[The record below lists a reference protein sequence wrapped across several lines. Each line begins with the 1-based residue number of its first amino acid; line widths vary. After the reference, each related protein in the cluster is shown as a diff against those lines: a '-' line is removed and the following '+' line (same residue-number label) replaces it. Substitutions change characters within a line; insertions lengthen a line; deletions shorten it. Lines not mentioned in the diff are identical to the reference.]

1 MDNSKAP
8 DRVFVWDLDETIII
22 FHTLISGNFADRYKK
37 DQTRSIA
44 LGLQMENL
52 VFNIADT
59 NLFFNDVEDC
69 DQAHIDDVSSDD
81 NGQDL
86 NSYNFGSDGFNQGVP
101 HGNILIKIFF
111 FQNVCINFFFY
122 MIFRWPSKYM
132 PTNWSSWWSRLD
144 EKTCIQISKD

>member
-22 FHTLISGNFADRYKK
+22 FHTLLSGNFAERYKK
-37 DQTRSIA
+37 DRGQIVQ

-52 VFNIADT
+52 VFNVADA

-86 NSYNFGSDGFNQGVP
+86 NSYNFASDGFNQGVP
-101 HGNILIKIFF
+101 QGNYIFKVVILI
-111 FQNVCINFFFY
+111 
-122 MIFRWPSKYM
+122 S
-132 PTNWSSWWSRLD
+132 L
-144 EKTCIQISKD
+144 